1 MLQLLDEEVCQQ
13 VNRIVHSAHELLQF
27 DLADLDD
34 EDGAALLVDTV
45 EAVRTQGLDLR
56 VLRKFKVEDGVNILL
71 FAPCQVQI
79 QVLDGLVHVES
90 VALKEAAIK
99 MLIEHK
105 LLDFV
110 DNFL

>member
-56 VLRKFKVEDGVNILL
+56 VLRKFKVL
-71 FAPCQVQI
+71 QVFTKCGR
-79 QVLDGLVHVES
+79 LEMMH
-90 VALKEAAIK
+90 
-99 MLIEHK
+99 EH
-105 LLDFV
+105 DQGR
-110 DNFL
+110 